1 MGKYEQAYAEF
12 IAKYDLNLNIQ
23 TEYDG
28 ANRISSIDDFSMDTS
43 PARKAQNVYIS
54 TLSSALTDYISKKV
68 KIEPGKNYDLAN
80 IDVGGFIAE
89 FDKVIDAIRS
99 DEAEKENTEY
109 THRKFEGLPFDR
121 VANEAWARV
130 APRFNKPLHEI
141 WAGQIR
147 NGSLSLEQLQRITNS
162 STRLLDGMV
171 GSIGYNSA
179 ANKDLADVVMIKNAM
194 AEAINKRSWTSWLNP
209 FNWGPNMRENAYL
222 KELDGKIN
230 TYRENNFPVDSVVP
244 AIYSGN
250 MLEGAQS
257 NLTTYIADYK
267 KANPTS
273 VREPVSKKAPA
284 PQKAPEPEKIPVVD
298 KNAPISQQIDQIRS
312 NFALL
317 DPHYK
322 AIGDIVTKYTN
333 RDAEQIEG
341 VIRMAIFGELRNM
354 QIENAFLES
363 ENQGVA
369 DDSSIQKGVREMA
382 VGVFKDLYEKL
393 PIMLNIP
400 QGNHSSIAVVQE
412 VTNYLMKNFSPV
424 LQNPEKYG
432 KYADNYVVKVDSYL
446 TEITK
451 EAPGSWTF
459 TAALDLLKIKPE
471 EVMQEPE
478 QIISEVKKEEPKAEE
493 INEEANNNNGSEIEN
508 IEEVNPRTAIF
519 NELTERIN
527 QNLEDYVDIIS
538 DGVISDNNKFMKKLN
553 RAHIV
558 GSKFNALEETIRK
571 YNEQFANLEI
581 SDTET
586 MREMAKAVF
595 AESYKLVKK
604 CKVSDSNYILAT
616 QKMANYIMEVM
627 SPAAL
632 DEEKYGEYADNY
644 VLKDYDLLTDALGD
658 EVLDIRSQ
666 LENAREELK
675 IELDEDILKEER
687 EKFENLESKKENA
700 EAEAQSNEN
709 DEPEADEE
717 SVVEYEEVD
726 QYFLNDYFEEDDG
739 IVDFLSTYSTL
750 VKDKSGIS
758 SADLYE
764 MLNDNLESFGGKI
777 KNYNKLFNESL
788 KGEVKL
794 NNRKVSSEEIMQEMT
809 LDVFKGLYGNIAKLA
824 GKNNITAAII
834 ATQLLTDYI
843 LDGCSPAK
851 ENESL
856 EKYVNNY
863 LLKNEDILTK
873 AMGVKKINPDVLHDA
888 RKKLNAFPK
897 VEKQEDIS
905 NEVEDEIEV
914 QNEVEESKVDYNP
927 VDLDEMEEKFGD
939 EDELE
944 DFLWDVAREI
954 SISEDVNEK
963 DVLQNSDLIE
973 KIRGYNQLFNK
984 ALKEDIKI
992 DGRKI
997 SCDDIIR
1004 KMTMDIFKTIY
1015 GEVIKA
1021 AGDSNW
1027 DRIRD
1032 AQCATDTV
1040 LELMSPLK
1048 TNRDAF
1054 EKYADNYLIKNESI
1068 LAKAMG
1074 VEKVDPDILQDVR
1087 NDRKAFPDGKEE
1099 VDNLGDIL
1107 PKADGPVRE
1116 NLGLKLEDL
1125 ENSALVNNVNDRVS
1139 SAPEKKLN
1147 NLAK

>member
-1 MGKYEQAYAEF
+1 MAGAYEAAFEKFRDKYGVDYNIAREYELSRKLSSLDAFTIESTPEEKIKNSYKSMLGTAISYYLENKVRLEGGKKYDMTDVNIGEF
-12 IAKYDLNLNIQ
+12 INEFD
-23 TEYDG
+23 
-28 ANRISSIDDFSMDTS
+28 
-43 PARKAQNVYIS
+43 NVMRGV
-54 TLSSALTDYISKKV
+54 LTDY
-68 KIEPGKNYDLAN
+68 
-80 IDVGGFIAE
+80 
-89 FDKVIDAIRS
+89 
-99 DEAEKENTEY
+99 AEKEGEKY
-109 THRKFEGLPFDR
+109 EHKQYVGLSFND
-121 VANEAWARV
+121 VATAAWGRASGYNR
-130 APRFNKPLHEI
+130 PLADI
-141 WAGQIR
+141 WASQIR
-147 NGSLSLEQLQRITNS
+147 KGTLSLDSLQRITQNS
-162 STRLLDGMV
+162 TNMLDSMIESRMNYTNAV
-171 GSIGYNSA
+171 KS
-179 ANKDLADVVMIKNAM
+179 DLASVVMAKNTL
-194 AEAINKRSWTSWLNP
+194 EAAKNQRSWISWLNP
-209 FNWGPNMRENAYL
+209 FNWGPYGRENAYL
-222 KELDGKIN
+222 KELNAKLQ
-230 TYRENNFPVDSVVP
+230 TYSQNNFPVENALPEEYGKS
-244 AIYSGN
+244 ILG
-250 MLEGAQS
+250 
-257 NLTTYIADYK
+257 
-267 KANPTS
+267 KALQDLK
-273 VREPVSKKAPA
+273 EDVSKAASISREAKSPV
-284 PQKAPEPEKIPVVD
+284 QQEKEQVFKEVPVID
-298 KNAPISQQIDQIRS
+298 KNAPLPVQIAQTLSHD
-312 NFALL
+312 ALR
-317 DPHYK
+317 DPHIDALYK
-322 AIGDIVTKYTN
+322 IVSKYSHNKSDFKVFIGSKFNISLN
-333 RDAEQIEG
+333 S
-341 VIRMAIFGELRNM
+341 IRAHLEY
-354 QIENAFLES
+354 IENNEMTEERAMQEMVKNIFEVFY
-363 ENQGVA
+363 ENLPAVA
-369 DDSSIQKGVREMA
+369 QIHKGGA
-382 VGVFKDLYEKL
+382 
-393 PIMLNIP
+393 P
-400 QGNHSSIAVVQE
+400 SIAMVQQMTDY
-412 VTNYLMKNFSPV
+412 VMKNFSPAMK
-424 LQNPEKYG
+424 NPEKFG
-432 KYADNYVVKVDSYL
+432 KYADNYFVKNADIYKEL
-446 TEITK
+446 TGNSPE
-451 EAPGSWTF
+451 EWTYGA
-459 TAALDLLKIKPE
+459 TLDLLDLDPE
-471 EVMQEPE
+471 K
-478 QIISEVKKEEPKAEE
+478 VKKENDAIKSEVNKEKPKQEE
-493 INEEANNNNGSEIEN
+493 INNYVPEDVVYTREEIVTALNERLSGDIEN
-508 IEEVNPRTAIF
+508 YQVTINKIVSDGIEENSIF
-519 NELTERIN
+519 NKVQIN
-527 QNLEDYVDIIS
+527 FSKVK
-538 DGVISDNNKFMKKLN
+538 G
-553 RAHIV
+553 
-558 GSKFNALEETIRK
+558 GSFEPVWEAVRK
-571 YNEQFANLEI
+571 YNEQFANLEV
-581 SDTET
+581 SDTEI

-595 AESYKLVKK
+595 AESYKFVKNCTVAEDK
-604 CKVSDSNYILAT
+604 YLLTA
-616 QKMANYIMEVM
+616 QKLANYLMGYV
-627 SPAAL
+627 SPASE
-632 DEEKYGEYADNY
+632 DKEKYGEYADSY
-644 VLKDYDLLTDALGD
+644 VLKNPDILFDALGD

-851 ENESL
+851 ENVSL

-997 SCDDIIR
+997 SCDDIMR

>member
-1 MGKYEQAYAEF
+1 MAGAYEAAFEKFRDKYGVDYNIAGEYELARKLSSLDAFTIESTPEEKNQNSYKSMLGTAISYYLENKVRLEGGKKYDMTDFNIGEF
-12 IAKYDLNLNIQ
+12 INEFD
-23 TEYDG
+23 
-28 ANRISSIDDFSMDTS
+28 
-43 PARKAQNVYIS
+43 NVMKGV
-54 TLSSALTDYISKKV
+54 LTDY
-68 KIEPGKNYDLAN
+68 
-80 IDVGGFIAE
+80 
-89 FDKVIDAIRS
+89 
-99 DEAEKENTEY
+99 AEKEGEKY
-109 THRKFEGLPFDR
+109 EHKQYAGLSFND
-121 VANEAWARV
+121 VATAAWGRASGYNR
-130 APRFNKPLHEI
+130 PLADI
-141 WAGQIR
+141 WASQIR
-147 NGSLSLEQLQRITNS
+147 KGTLTLDRLQRITQNS
-162 STRLLDGMV
+162 TNMLDGMIKSGTNYTDV
-171 GSIGYNSA
+171 VKS
-179 ANKDLADVVMIKNAM
+179 DLANVVMAKNTL
-194 AEAINKRSWTSWLNP
+194 EAAKNQRSWISWLNP
-209 FNWGPNMRENAYL
+209 FNWGPYGRENAYL
-222 KELDGKIN
+222 KELNAKLQ
-230 TYRENNFPVDSVVP
+230 TYSQNNFPIENALPEEYGKS
-244 AIYSGN
+244 ILG
-250 MLEGAQS
+250 
-257 NLTTYIADYK
+257 
-267 KANPTS
+267 KALQDLK
-273 VREPVSKKAPA
+273 EDVSKAASISREAKSPV
-284 PQKAPEPEKIPVVD
+284 QQEKEQVFEEVPVID
-298 KNAPISQQIDQIRS
+298 KNAPLPVQIEQTLSHD
-312 NFALL
+312 ALR
-317 DPHYK
+317 DPHIDALYK
-322 AIGDIVTKYTN
+322 IVSKYSHNENNLKIFIGSKFNISLNSILAHFEYIKNNEMTEE
-333 RDAEQIEG
+333 RA
-341 VIRMAIFGELRNM
+341 M
-354 QIENAFLES
+354 Q
-363 ENQGVA
+363 
-369 DDSSIQKGVREMA
+369 EMA
-382 VGVFKDLYEKL
+382 KNIFEVFYENL
-393 PIMLNIP
+393 PAVAQIHKGGAP
-400 QGNHSSIAVVQE
+400 SIAMVQQMTDY
-412 VTNYLMKNFSPV
+412 VMKNFSPAMK
-424 LQNPEKYG
+424 NPEKFG
-432 KYADNYVVKVDSYL
+432 KYADNYFVKNADIYKEL
-446 TEITK
+446 TGNSPE
-451 EAPGSWTF
+451 EWTYGA
-459 TAALDLLKIKPE
+459 TLDLLDLDPE
-471 EVMQEPE
+471 K
-478 QIISEVKKEEPKAEE
+478 VKKENDAIKSEVNKEKPKQEE
-493 INEEANNNNGSEIEN
+493 INNYVPENVVYTREDIVTALNERLSGDIEN
-508 IEEVNPRTAIF
+508 YQVT
-519 NELTERIN
+519 IN
-527 QNLEDYVDIIS
+527 KIVS
-538 DGVISDNNKFMKKLN
+538 DGVEENPRFNKVQINFSKVK
-553 RAHIV
+553 
-558 GSKFNALEETIRK
+558 GSSFEPVWEVVRK
-571 YNEQFANLEI
+571 YNEQFANLEV

-595 AESYKLVKK
+595 AESYKFVKNCTVAEDK
-604 CKVSDSNYILAT
+604 YLLTA
-616 QKMANYIMEVM
+616 QKLANYLMEYV
-627 SPAAL
+627 SPASE
-632 DEEKYGEYADNY
+632 DKEKYGEYADSY
-644 VLKDYDLLTDALGD
+644 VLKNPDILFAALGD

-675 IELDEDILKEER
+675 IELDEDILNEER
-687 EKFENLESKKENA
+687 QKFENLESKKENA

-739 IVDFLSTYSTL
+739 IIDSLSTYATL
-750 VKDKSGIS
+750 VKNKSGIS

-809 LDVFKGLYGNIAKLA
+809 LDVFKDFYGNIAKLA
-824 GKNNITAAII
+824 GENNITAAIV

-856 EKYVNNY
+856 GKYVNNY

-873 AMGVKKINPDVLHDA
+873 AMGIKKIKPDVLRDA
-888 RKKLNAFPK
+888 RKKLNAFLE

-905 NEVEDEIEV
+905 NKVEDEIEV
-914 QNEVEESKVDYNP
+914 RNEVEESKVDYNP
-927 VDLDEMEEKFGD
+927 VDLDEMEGKFGD

-997 SCDDIIR
+997 SCDDIMR

-1032 AQCATDTV
+1032 AQRATDTV
-1040 LELMSPLK
+1040 LELMSPLE

-1074 VEKVDPDILQDVR
+1074 VEKVDSYMLQLVR
-1087 NDRKAFPDGKEE
+1087 EDRKAFPDGKEE

-1125 ENSALVNNVNDRVS
+1125 ESSAPVNDVNDRVN

>member
-1 MGKYEQAYAEF
+1 MAGAYEAAFEKFRDKYGVDYNIAREYELSRKLSSLDAFTIESTPEEKIKNSYKSMLGTAISYYLEKKVRLEGGKKYDMTDVNIGEF
-12 IAKYDLNLNIQ
+12 INEFD
-23 TEYDG
+23 
-28 ANRISSIDDFSMDTS
+28 
-43 PARKAQNVYIS
+43 NVMRGV
-54 TLSSALTDYISKKV
+54 LTDY
-68 KIEPGKNYDLAN
+68 
-80 IDVGGFIAE
+80 
-89 FDKVIDAIRS
+89 
-99 DEAEKENTEY
+99 AEKEGEKY
-109 THRKFEGLPFDR
+109 EHKQYVGLSFND
-121 VANEAWARV
+121 VATVAWGRASGYNR
-130 APRFNKPLHEI
+130 PLADI
-141 WAGQIR
+141 WASQIR
-147 NGSLSLEQLQRITNS
+147 KGTLSLDSLQRITQNS
-162 STRLLDGMV
+162 TNMLDSMIESRMNYTNAV
-171 GSIGYNSA
+171 KS
-179 ANKDLADVVMIKNAM
+179 DLASVVMAKNTL
-194 AEAINKRSWTSWLNP
+194 EAAKNQRSWISWLNP
-209 FNWGPNMRENAYL
+209 FNWGPYGRENAYL
-222 KELDGKIN
+222 KELNAKLQ
-230 TYRENNFPVDSVVP
+230 TYSQNNFPVENALPEEYGKS
-244 AIYSGN
+244 ILG
-250 MLEGAQS
+250 
-257 NLTTYIADYK
+257 
-267 KANPTS
+267 KALQDLK
-273 VREPVSKKAPA
+273 EDVSKAASISREAKSPV
-284 PQKAPEPEKIPVVD
+284 QQEKEQVFEEVPVID
-298 KNAPISQQIDQIRS
+298 KNAPLSVQIEQILS
-312 NFALL
+312 HAALRE
-317 DPHYK
+317 PYNK
-322 AIGDIVTKYTN
+322 AVFDIVKKYATNNVNVPVTAMHAKELFIIAKDTN
-333 RDAEQIEG
+333 RDIED
-341 VIRMAIFGELRNM
+341 MAADGSLTDSKNEY
-354 QIENAFLES
+354 ALEKMAT
-363 ENQGVA
+363 NLFKVA
-369 DDSSIQKGVREMA
+369 NIQLPAIAGIKMDSTQAIAMA
-382 VGVFKDLYEKL
+382 QEVANYFVKTFS
-393 PIMLNIP
+393 PIM
-400 QGNHSSIAVVQE
+400 
-412 VTNYLMKNFSPV
+412 
-424 LQNPEKYG
+424 QNPERFG
-432 KYADNYVVKVDSYL
+432 KYADNYVLKHNDLSESC
-446 TEITK
+446 TEIDSTDK
-451 EAPGSWTF
+451 RITEARGI
-459 TAALDLLKIKPE
+459 LNIKPE
-471 EVMQEPE
+471 DVKEKPDY
-478 QIISEVKKEEPKAEE
+478 IKSEVNKEKTKQEE
-493 INEEANNNNGSEIEN
+493 IYNYVPEEVVYTREEIVTALNEKLSGDIEN
-508 IEEVNPRTAIF
+508 YQITINKIVSDGIEENSIF
-519 NELTERIN
+519 NKVQIN
-527 QNLEDYVDIIS
+527 FSKVK
-538 DGVISDNNKFMKKLN
+538 G
-553 RAHIV
+553 
-558 GSKFNALEETIRK
+558 GSFEPVWEVVRK
-571 YNEQFANLEI
+571 YNEQFANLEV
-581 SDTET
+581 SDTEI

-595 AESYKLVKK
+595 AGSYKFVKNCTVAEDK
-604 CKVSDSNYILAT
+604 YLLTA
-616 QKMANYIMEVM
+616 QKLANYLMGYV
-627 SPAAL
+627 SPASE
-632 DEEKYGEYADNY
+632 DKEKYGEYADSY
-644 VLKDYDLLTDALGD
+644 VLKNPDALFDALGD

-666 LENAREELK
+666 LENAREELE
-675 IELDEDILKEER
+675 IELNEDILKEER

-709 DEPEADEE
+709 DEPEVDEE

-739 IVDFLSTYSTL
+739 IVDFFSTYSTL

-851 ENESL
+851 ENVSL

-927 VDLDEMEEKFGD
+927 VDLDEMEGKFGD

-997 SCDDIIR
+997 SCDDIMR

-1032 AQCATDTV
+1032 AQCATNTV

-1074 VEKVDPDILQDVR
+1074 VKKVDPDRLQDVR
-1087 NDRKAFPDGKEE
+1087 NDRKAVPDGKEE

-1107 PKADGPVRE
+1107 PKADGPLRE